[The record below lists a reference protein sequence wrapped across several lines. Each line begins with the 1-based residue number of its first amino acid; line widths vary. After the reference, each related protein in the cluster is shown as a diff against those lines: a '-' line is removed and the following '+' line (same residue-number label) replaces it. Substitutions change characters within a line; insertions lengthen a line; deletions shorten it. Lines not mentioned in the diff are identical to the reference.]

1 MEKIDEIIRSLTGAA
16 FWATLL
22 GVILM
27 FAHGGALAGAIT
39 AYAFIALI
47 ALIFIRLLLP

>member
-1 MEKIDEIIRSLTGAA
+1 MREVIDSLTGAA

-39 AYAFIALI
+39 AYAFIAFVALVLI
-47 ALIFIRLLLP
+47 RVLIP